1 MLSSR
6 EILSELKLGVFIE
19 LRCEV
24 CEELLEE
31 DEEMDVSL

>member
-1 MLSSR
+1 MISSH
-6 EILSELKLGVFIE
+6 EILWELKLGVFIE

-24 CEELLEE
+24 CEELLEG